1 MMSVMPTN
9 LYISNSSVL
18 WNCQYLDLIGY
29 FYEMMN
35 FTVSNAALL
44 FYETNPVFDILGN
57 YIRIIVIKILG

>member
-1 MMSVMPTN
+1 
-9 LYISNSSVL
+9 
-18 WNCQYLDLIGY
+18 
-29 FYEMMN
+29 MN